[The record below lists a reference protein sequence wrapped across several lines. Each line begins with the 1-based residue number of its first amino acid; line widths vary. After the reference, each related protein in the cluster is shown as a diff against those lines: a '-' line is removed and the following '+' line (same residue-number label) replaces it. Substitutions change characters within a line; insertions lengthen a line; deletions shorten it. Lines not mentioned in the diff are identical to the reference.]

1 MLRNSNRQIRQ
12 RLRPWSERLYEN
24 EGFRDGLDDDQ
35 ASRLLNW
42 GLEILSAAAAET
54 LPLNDLEAEEHL
66 EEVWLPLSRVIR
78 QINTLTTLLPTV
90 VDDGEAGILVDAFAG
105 SVSELTGKE
114 VKYDWIDGLVE
125 QRGELDAAA
134 TFDHLLT
141 LLLPP
146 TPPSEPTPDPPPA
159 IKSEQLH
166 HPD

>member
-42 GLEILSAAAAET
+42 GLEIMSAAAAET

-66 EEVWLPLSRVIR
+66 EEVWIPLSRVIR
-78 QINTLTTLLPTV
+78 QVNTLTALLPTV

-114 VKYDWIDGLVE
+114 VEYDWIDGLVE
-125 QRGELDAAA
+125 KRGELDAAA
-134 TFDHLLT
+134 TFDYLLT
-141 LLLPP
+141 LLILPA
-146 TPPSEPTPDPPPA
+146 PPAEPPPA
-159 IKSEQLH
+159 PQPAINDERPH